1 MEKLHQ
7 NASETYEYSS
17 LFHDMRSL
25 DGGKNNLFLFFQEVC
40 TRLSLAKKNTQKNN
54 ILFQEMMCFYDAGQ
68 NLEYFLSGIWFE
80 LEKVFFD
87 LSECKIYL
95 KENLDIFEAI
105 KKWDLHMAIMYQDM
119 TPVWIVFAKQIQG
132 EKYIQE
138 QAIYF
143 YQQVVK
149 IVYFNT

>member
-1 MEKLHQ
+1 MEKVHQ

-40 TRLSLAKKNTQKNN
+40 TRLSLAKKNTQKHN

-68 NLEYFLSGIWFE
+68 NLEYFLSGTWYE
-80 LEKVFFD
+80 LENVFFD

-95 KENLDIFEAI
+95 KENPDIFHAI
-105 KKWDLHMAIMYQDM
+105 KKWVLHIAIIYRDM

-143 YQQVVK
+143 YHQVDK
-149 IVYFNT
+149 ILYFNT